1 MKATDNDIRIS
12 NAGFVILDEQ
22 KHPIPLLLIGRNAA
36 GRAVQLSIYLDE
48 RIRSRLASEKSL
60 LLHFPHMDRPIRID
74 ASECPS
80 CEWDWGRRMT
90 SPGLFHLHI
99 TRELNASELQVI
111 DQLIQTLERH

>member
-1 MKATDNDIRIS
+1 MDNDIRIAD
-12 NAGFVILDEQ
+12 AGFTILDGQ
-22 KHPIPLLLIGRNAA
+22 KRSIPLLTVGRNEA
-36 GRAVQLSIYLDE
+36 GQAVQLSIYLEE
-48 RIRSRLASEKSL
+48 RLRSRLASEKSL
-60 LLHFPHMDRPIRID
+60 LLQFPHMDSPIRID

-90 SPGLFHLHI
+90 SPGFFHLHT